1 LTKIIPETAKLEDF
15 GARSVVSPKDRLKE
29 YQSQSKGLPRKLQ
42 ARFWLEVLKGDPE
55 VNEIVMQQGGVNRD
69 GRKD

>member
-1 LTKIIPETAKLEDF
+1 MTAKTAHLEDF
-15 GARSVVSPKDRLKE
+15 GTRGVVPPVERLKE
-29 YQSQSKGLPRKLQ
+29 YQEQSKGLPKKLQ

-69 GRKD
+69 ARKD